1 MKYVVPLILIVLLI
15 TGVYVGIAAYNLNFL
30 FGILIP
36 YIALFVFLTG
46 FTFKILSWAKLP
58 VPYRIPTTCGQ
69 GKTLDWIKH
78 NELESPSTLKGVL
91 GRMFL
96 EVFLF
101 RSLFRNIKAEMKP
114 GPQLNYVS
122 SKWLWLGAMVF
133 HWTLLIILVRHYRLF
148 LTPVPQ
154 IVKILENLDGFLQIS
169 LPTFYMSSLF
179 LVLAIAFLILRRFF
193 SPTIRYLSLPQDYF
207 PLYLILAIALSGI
220 LMRYGLKTDVL
231 QVKELMRSLTSFK
244 FEAVNGVSPLF
255 YIHLFL
261 VCLLAV
267 YFPFSKLMHM
277 GGVFFS
283 PTRNLA
289 NNSREKR
296 HINPVN
302 PVIDIPPYSVYEEE
316 FREKMVN
323 SGIPLDQD

>member
-1 MKYVVPLILIVLLI
+1 MKYVAPLVFIILLM
-15 TGVYVGIAAYNLNFL
+15 TGVYVGIAAYNLTFF

-36 YIALFVFLTG
+36 YFAFTVFLIG
-46 FTFKILSWAKLP
+46 FVYKILHWASLP

-69 GKTLDWIKH
+69 AKSLDWIKT
-78 NELESPSTLKGVL
+78 NELESPSSYKGVL

-101 RSLFRNIKAEMKP
+101 RSLFRNVKAEMKP
-114 GPQLNYVS
+114 GPDLKFVS
-122 SKWLWLGAMVF
+122 SKWLWLGAIVF
-133 HWTLLIILVRHYRLF
+133 HWALLIILIRHYRLF

-154 IVKILENLDGFLQIS
+154 IVQLLENLDGFLQIT
-169 LPTFYMSSLF
+169 LPAFYISNLL
-179 LVLAIAFLILRRFF
+179 LVAAVTFLILRRYF
-193 SPTIRYLSLPQDYF
+193 SPVVRYLSLLQDYF
-207 PLYLILAIALSGI
+207 PLYLIMAIALTGM
-220 LMRYGLKTDVL
+220 LMRYFVKTDVVK
-231 QVKELMRSLTSFK
+231 VKELVQSLVQFR
-244 FEAVNGVSPLF
+244 FEGVLGVSPLF

-261 VCLLAV
+261 VCLLAL

-296 HINPVN
+296 HINPAN
-302 PVIDIPPYSVYEEE
+302 PEIDIPSYGVYEEE
-316 FREKMVN
+316 FKEKMVT